1 VLPQRAKLDLRVT
14 STTGALSAAIQG
26 LSTQV
31 TQLQA
36 DMDKV
41 KEASA
46 SPEAGGH
53 PVAVL
58 CDTGV
63 QCSATQVLP
72 CGLLD
77 RYDSFVIVKR
87 VC

>member
-1 VLPQRAKLDLRVT
+1 V
-14 STTGALSAAIQG
+14 S
-26 LSTQV
+26 

-41 KEASA
+41 KEALGI
-46 SPEAGGH
+46 PWAGDH

-58 CDTGV
+58 CDTGF
-63 QCSATQVLP
+63 QCSAPHVLP

-77 RYDSFVIVKR
+77 HYDSFVIVKC
-87 VC
+87 VS

>member
-1 VLPQRAKLDLRVT
+1 V
-14 STTGALSAAIQG
+14 S
-26 LSTQV
+26 

-41 KEASA
+41 KEALGI
-46 SPEAGGH
+46 PWGRLH

-58 CDTGV
+58 CDTGF